1 MRGRIDVIEA
11 LEEIIKTRAGTIL
24 LKDGGRHTN
33 QKLMKGQEEFSSQV
47 FAREYSIEVGKQRA
61 RVFFRYDYRAEGC
74 NASLFINLSDIILI
88 KNNAKDLDKML
99 GAVRGNGK
107 GEFPVVKVDP
117 QGAEVKLKEVQA

>member
-11 LEEIIKTRAGTIL
+11 LEEIIKTRAGTVL
-24 LKDGGRHTN
+24 LKDGGKHTN

-47 FAREYSIEVGKQRA
+47 FAREYSIAVGKQRA

-88 KNNAKDLDKML
+88 KNNAKDLDRML
-99 GAVRGNGK
+99 GAVRGNGTQEFPIVRVEADGAIIDMK
-107 GEFPVVKVDP
+107 GEKT
-117 QGAEVKLKEVQA
+117 